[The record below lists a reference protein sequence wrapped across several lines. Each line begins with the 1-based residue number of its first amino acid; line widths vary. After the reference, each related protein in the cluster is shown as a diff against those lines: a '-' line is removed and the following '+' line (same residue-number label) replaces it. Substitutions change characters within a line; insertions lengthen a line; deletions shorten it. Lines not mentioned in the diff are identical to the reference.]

1 MAAAAADPAIDA
13 PPEELPQQLQL
24 LLALF
29 AGVLTR
35 SENGVRQGLRLAA
48 TTLGDDEAQELAELL
63 VNGSDPVSR
72 FWLSRL
78 DGPRKNPGR
87 AFR

>member
-1 MAAAAADPAIDA
+1 M
-13 PPEELPQQLQL
+13 
-24 LLALF
+24 LALF

>member
-1 MAAAAADPAIDA
+1 MAAAAADSAIDA
-13 PPEELPQQLQL
+13 PREELPQQLQL

>member
-1 MAAAAADPAIDA
+1 MAAAIAISDA
-13 PPEELPQQLQL
+13 PPEALCPNLQL

-29 AGVLTR
+29 VGVLTR
-35 SENGVRQGLRLAA
+35 SEDGVRQGLRLAA
-48 TTLGDDEAQELAELL
+48 TTLGDEEAQELAELL
-63 VNGSDPVSR
+63 VRMSDPVSR

-78 DGPRKNPGR
+78 DGPRRNPGR

>member
-1 MAAAAADPAIDA
+1 MAAAVADPVIDA

>member
-1 MAAAAADPAIDA
+1 MAAAVADPAIDA

>member
-1 MAAAAADPAIDA
+1 MAAAVADPAIDA
-13 PPEELPQQLQL
+13 PREALPQQLQL

>member
-13 PPEELPQQLQL
+13 PREELPQQLQL

>member
-1 MAAAAADPAIDA
+1 MAAAVADPAIDA
-13 PPEELPQQLQL
+13 PREELPQQLQL

>member
-1 MAAAAADPAIDA
+1 MAAAADAIAEPSTD
-13 PPEELPQQLQL
+13 EVPQTLQL

-29 AGVLTR
+29 AGVVTR

-48 TTLGDDEAQELAELL
+48 TTLPDEEAQELTELL
-63 VNGSDPVSR
+63 VDASDPVSR
-72 FWLSRL
+72 FWLSQL
-78 DGPRKNPGR
+78 DGPRKNPRR